1 VGVAYPNPHPYP
13 EILPATRTRTLVQ
26 ILRHTRIRMGKKNMG
41 NTHPAVQTNATK
53 QYNSTTYNKYNN
65 IYIYIYIIP

>member
-1 VGVAYPNPHPYP
+1 
-13 EILPATRTRTLVQ
+13 
-26 ILRHTRIRMGKKNMG
+26 MGKKNMG

-65 IYIYIYIIP
+65 IYISFLN

>member
-1 VGVAYPNPHPYP
+1 
-13 EILPATRTRTLVQ
+13 
-26 ILRHTRIRMGKKNMG
+26 MGEKNMG

-65 IYIYIYIIP
+65 IYIYHSLTDSANHNI